1 MNLTE
6 ISFSQIKSEI
16 EYYLK
21 QEYSKSSILFTP
33 ASPYGQIL
41 LVVENLYQLS
51 MLYLK
56 NTIKQFDLSEN
67 NANVGRVIRNAAIY
81 GGHIPSRN
89 ISATGTLKLTLKT
102 TTDIE
107 NDMPGRR
114 FTVTNRSV
122 LKNKTNGLEYSL
134 NLGSENQTN
143 IVNSSSQF
151 YFPIIQG
158 KWEIK
163 TFTGTG
169 EQNQTVQ
176 VNIRNSQKDVENF
189 NYEIQ
194 VNGEYWTTKRHLY
207 DLLPDEK
214 ACVVRTAFNGGIDVI
229 FGNGG
234 FGMIPPLS
242 SLITV
247 NYLVSDGSTGNIFR
261 RTPNDWT
268 FVDSAIDG
276 NGGLIDL
283 AKIFTVEIY
292 TDINFGAD
300 KESTE
305 FTKNIL
311 PIVSNNFVLGL
322 PQQYAYQIKRLGVF
336 SHVTAYSD
344 DYGTVFIVATPN
356 IKLFKNANANYFN
369 VDIKAFELDDYEK
382 SKIDQ
387 YLRSGGNIQLTKRYQ
402 IISPTLAY
410 YIMNVFIIT
419 YSDAIDET
427 VNAQIYDIV
436 SEYFLNFN
444 RLNRVP
450 KSDLVSLIFS
460 IKEIHSV
467 DINFISQKNEDYHK
481 QALLEIA
488 NRATNTNNTF
498 STTETVNPN
507 PSYNPQLVIG
517 IDPILGDIIFE
528 SSELPIVRG
537 GWYDRNN
544 VYYSMEMNG
553 NGTKSINIIK
563 KGTIDIKFRQ
573 TI

>member
-427 VNAQIYDIV
+427 VNGQIYDIV

-450 KSDLVSLIFS
+450 KSDLVSLISS

>member
-6 ISFSQIKSEI
+6 ISFSKIKTEI
-16 EYYLK
+16 EYYLQ
-21 QEYSKSSILFTP
+21 QEYSKSNILFTP

-41 LVVENLYQLS
+41 LVVENLFQLS

-67 NANVGRVIRNAAIY
+67 NANVGRVVRNAAIY

-89 ISATGTLKLTLKT
+89 ISATGTLRLSIKT
-102 TTDIE
+102 SADIE
-107 NDMPGRR
+107 NDVPGRR
-114 FTVTNRSV
+114 FTISNRSAI
-122 LKNKTNGLEYSL
+122 KNKTNGLEYSL
-134 NLGSENQTN
+134 NLGSESQTN
-143 IVNSSSQF
+143 IVSSSSIF

-158 KWEIK
+158 KWESQ

-169 EQNQTVQ
+169 EQNQTYQ
-176 VNIRNSQKDVENF
+176 INLRNIQKDVENF

-194 VNGEYWTTKRHLY
+194 VNGEYWTVKKHLY

-229 FGNGG
+229 FGNSG
-234 FGMIPPLS
+234 FGMIPPIS
-242 SLITV
+242 SIISV
-247 NYLVSDGSTGNIFR
+247 NYLVSDGATGNIFR

-268 FVDSAIDG
+268 FIDQAIDG
-276 NGGLIDL
+276 QGGVIDL
-283 AKIFTVEIY
+283 AKIFDVSIY

-300 KESTE
+300 KESVD

-336 SHVTAYSD
+336 SHVNAYSD
-344 DYGTVFIVATPN
+344 NYGTVFIVATPN

-382 SKIDQ
+382 QKIDQ
-387 YLRSGGNIQLTKRYQ
+387 YLRSGGNIQLTKRYS
-402 IISPTLAY
+402 IVSPTLSY

-419 YSDAIDET
+419 YSDAVDEA
-427 VNAQIYDIV
+427 VNAQVYDIV

-444 RLNRVP
+444 RLDRVP
-450 KSDLVSLIFS
+450 KSDLVSLIS
-460 IKEIHSV
+460 GIKEIHSV
-467 DINFISQKNEDYHK
+467 DVNFISRKNEDYHK
-481 QALLEIA
+481 ESLLEIA
-488 NRATNTNNTF
+488 NRQANTNNTY
-498 STTETVNPN
+498 STTEVPNPN
-507 PSYNPQLVIG
+507 PSYNPKLTLG
-517 IDPILGDIIFE
+517 IDPVLGDILFDSNEI
-528 SSELPIVRG
+528 PIIRG

-544 VYYSMEMNG
+544 IYFSSEMSG
-553 NGTKSINIIK
+553 SGTKSINIIK

-573 TI
+573 SI